1 QGARRLQGRH
11 PTPRRGDGLPHRPG
25 DAGVA
30 LGGRS
35 PGMGALVELPGKV
48 PPQSLEAERAVLG
61 CILIEPSVLPRAIEL
76 VQPEDF
82 YKEGHRKIFGAM
94 LRLFERSE
102 PADTLTVAEELRRA
116 GALEE
121 VGGQATLAAIREEA
135 TVAMQFVFYADL
147 VR

>member
-1 QGARRLQGRH
+1 
-11 PTPRRGDGLPHRPG
+11 
-25 DAGVA
+25 
-30 LGGRS
+30 
-35 PGMGALVELPGKV
+35 MGALVELPGKV

-116 GALEE
+116 EALVAPLDWWAPWQDAAPAQD
-121 VGGQATLAAIREEA
+121 VGGKRPP
-135 TVAMQFVFYADL
+135 DL
-147 VR
+147 RVRWKDRSHLPLPRSERS